1 MSLCISGGAAS
12 YRLLDVGY
20 SISLDQAR
28 DLLAAS
34 APERVRLVRGE
45 AAALQIRNAPLSVV
59 LGAER
64 ITVGGRQCEAEVAAR
79 IFDFGVIS
87 LRLIVAA
94 PTDVSWEDYTAFG
107 RAVDG
112 EPQLQGVLEEYARR
126 LFERIRPAIVRPGIA
141 PVREDYVVFRI
152 HSVRRG
158 GGEPVGPT
166 TLLEEIDVAPLL
178 LNETRALHAE
188 AESSLLQRRFSYY
201 ADDLALLTWD
211 NALIIDPDTGTTDV
225 EFILEFANAQLLEL
239 RFYDAVLDDELG
251 KLFDRVQTFRR
262 RRMPRFSRRYSDL
275 LGDIQRLFA
284 DSTELVERVENALKV
299 TDDVF
304 LARVYS
310 AALEI
315 FRERA
320 WRDGVYRKLTLVRES
335 YEMLNAESQAS
346 RSEALEMAIV
356 LLIVGEIVMAFIR

>member
-1 MSLCISGGAAS
+1 MSLHVSGAAAA

-20 SISLDQAR
+20 SISLERAR
-28 DLLAAS
+28 ELLAES

-45 AAALQIRNAPLSVV
+45 AAAVQIRNAPLSVV

-64 ITVGGRQCEAEVAAR
+64 IRLAGRECDAEIAAR
-79 IFDFGVIS
+79 IFDFGVVS
-87 LRLIVAA
+87 LRLIVDA
-94 PTDVSWEDYTAFG
+94 PASSSWEHYAAFG

-112 EPQLQGVLEEYARR
+112 EPRLQGVLEERAHR
-126 LFERIRPAIVRPGIA
+126 LFERIRPAIDRPGIA

-152 HSVRRG
+152 HSVRRET
-158 GGEPVGPT
+158 GEPVDPT
-166 TLLEEIDVAPLL
+166 RFVGEIDVAPLL

-188 AESSLLQRRFSYY
+188 ATSLLQRRFSYY

-211 NALIIDPDTGTTDV
+211 NALVIDPVIGPTDV
-225 EFILEFANAQLLEL
+225 ELILEFANAQLLEL
-239 RFYDAVLDDELG
+239 RYYDAVLDEELR

-346 RSEALEMAIV
+346 RSEALEVAIV
-356 LLIVGEIVMAFIR
+356 LLIVGEILLAFIR